1 MFVMGGDGLAIHV
14 LGVGYAYDEY
24 DITATGWKK
33 YDIEF
38 DYADNIRHIKC
49 IRGIGYKFEA

>member
-1 MFVMGGDGLAIHV
+1 MGGDGLAIHV